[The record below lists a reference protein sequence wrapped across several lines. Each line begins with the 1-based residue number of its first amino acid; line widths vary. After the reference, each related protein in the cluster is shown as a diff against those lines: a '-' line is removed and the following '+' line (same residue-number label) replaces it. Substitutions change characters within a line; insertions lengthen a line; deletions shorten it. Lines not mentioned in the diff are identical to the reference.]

1 MSVPYKQQ
9 GIALIT
15 VLMILAIMVTVA
27 STMTGRMTSSLL
39 RTEELITQ
47 TKFIGTGKL
56 RLNSAE

>member
-1 MSVPYKQQ
+1 MPSPHKQQ

-39 RTEELITQ
+39 RTEGVNYSE
-47 TKFIGTGKL
+47 K
-56 RLNSAE
+56 